1 MREIK
6 HILEEKIQHLHLLPR
21 RFGIKKGKNI
31 LFGPPK
37 SGKTS
42 LSLFISKTLKNTIYI
57 DCIDP
62 RNDIDNLK
70 NQILKSFLEKKI
82 DLLILDNYKPIFIL
96 PNIENILIVLNSKQI
111 PSDDLQLQN
120 FSLKSIMPLTFEEY
134 IGFSNSSEDI
144 NQLFNR
150 FIKDGNSPEM
160 LHSLEFQKI
169 SKKQNNMKLFFQE
182 DYDLFTLL
190 LQFQSQKITVNQF
203 YTYSKRFLKVSKD
216 KVYALLTRLQ
226 NNHFIFLIP
235 CADSI
240 NKTKKLYFYDF
251 SLPYAHSPNPN
262 FQAIFENMVFLE
274 LYSQY
279 QEQIFYRQNA
289 HFCINE
295 TIFFAIPFP
304 NQQNI
309 DTILKN
315 NPYKKIIIIA
325 INKIQKSQCQVIDFV
340 SFALKEYVD

>member
-1 MREIK
+1 MRELK
-6 HILEEKIQHLHLLPR
+6 HILEEKIQYLHLLPR
-21 RFGIKKGKNI
+21 RFGIKRGKNI
-31 LFGPPK
+31 LLGPPK

-42 LSLFISKTLKNTIYI
+42 LALFISKTFKNTIYI
-57 DCIDP
+57 DCKDP
-62 RNDIDNLK
+62 RNNIDNLK

-82 DLLILDNYKPIFIL
+82 DLLILDNYRPIFTL
-96 PNIENILIVLNSKQI
+96 PNIDNILIIFSNNQI
-111 PSDDLQLQN
+111 TSNIQLQN
-120 FSLKSIMPLTFEEY
+120 FSLKNIMPLTFEEY
-134 IGFSNSSEDI
+134 IGFSNSLEDI

-182 DYDLFTLL
+182 DYDLFILL
-190 LQFQSQKITVNQF
+190 LQFQSQKITTNQF

-216 KVYALLTRLQ
+216 KVYAMLARLQ

-251 SLPYAHSPNPN
+251 SLPYAFSSNPN

-279 QEQIFYRQNA
+279 QEKIFYKQNS

-315 NPYKKIIIIA
+315 NPHKKIIIIA
-325 INKIQKSQCQVIDFV
+325 VNRIQKSQCQVIDFI
-340 SFALKEYVD
+340 SFALKEYMD